1 MKILKYIIIAISLI
15 FLIFN
20 LIKSNEEKAIILD
33 SEQKALEAVLYYK
46 NKSIENTK
54 NSQYQKSLINQKN
67 QKINELKMIKN
78 RLSNQVESSEQKRHA
93 LVEMLKTQT
102 LTIEQKQ
109 NEILILK
116 KELLEYIS
124 TP

>member
-33 SEQKALEAVLYYK
+33 SEQEALEAVLYYK